1 LTKSAA
7 TRSPNP
13 NYCSLQKRLS
23 IGAYALGDFIA
34 SALAW
39 IIFFWI
45 HKKMGAEV
53 FDINNKFLVG
63 LILYPTGYFILFHLF
78 GTHKGIY
85 YKSRLLELLSTFLS
99 TFLGSI
105 ILFFIFLLY
114 KRHQYLS
121 SFYNEFFIL
130 LSLQFLL
137 TYLSRYLFLNKAHSQ
152 LQQEKV
158 WFNTLIIGSQSSAN
172 ELYHSV
178 NSNKEKTGY
187 QIRGFVS
194 VKANDN
200 KKLDDDIPFLGNI
213 ADIKNI
219 IDQYA
224 ISEVIIALHNNERDL
239 LERILHALAEK
250 EVKVKMMPDKVD
262 ILSGSVRTTNV
273 MGTPLIEIH
282 TGLMNPWQQNIKRLV
297 DILLSA
303 FGLIFF
309 SPLMLYTAIRTKF
322 SSKGSIFYSQQRVG
336 YKGKIFHIHKFRSM
350 IMDAEK
356 NGPMLS
362 SDDDSRITNWGL
374 IMRRW
379 RLDELPQLWNVIKG
393 EMSLVGPRP
402 ERKYYI
408 DLIVQSHPEYKMLQ
422 KVKPGITSWGMV
434 KFGYAENVDEMIERM
449 KYDIIYIENI
459 SLALDFKIMIHTI
472 RIILLGKG
480 K

>member
-1 LTKSAA
+1 M
-7 TRSPNP
+7 
-13 NYCSLQKRLS
+13 QKRLS

-34 SALAW
+34 SILTW
-39 IIFFWI
+39 VIFFWI
-45 HKKMGAEV
+45 HRRMGAED
-53 FDINNKFLVG
+53 FDLNNKLLAG

-78 GTHKGIY
+78 GTYRGIY

-99 TFLGSI
+99 AFLGSI
-105 ILFFIFLLY
+105 VVFFIFLLY

-121 SFYNEFFIL
+121 TFYSEFFIL
-130 LSLQFLL
+130 LGVQFFL

-194 VKANDN
+194 VKTID
-200 KKLDDDIPFLGNI
+200 KKELSDIIPFLGNI
-213 ADIKNI
+213 AGIKNV
-219 IDQYA
+219 IDQHA
-224 ISEVIIALHNNERDL
+224 IHEVIIALQHNERDQ
-239 LERILHALAEK
+239 LEKILQALAEK
-250 EVKVKMMPDKVD
+250 EVNVKMMPDKVD

-273 MGTPLIEIH
+273 MGTPLIDIH

-297 DILLSA
+297 DILLSV
-303 FGLIFF
+303 FGLILF

-322 SSKGSIFYSQQRVG
+322 SSKGNIFYSQQRVG
-336 YKGKIFHIHKFRSM
+336 YKGKAFYIHKFRSM
-350 IMDAEK
+350 IMNAEK

-362 SDDDSRITNWGL
+362 SDDDNRITRWGL
-374 IMRRW
+374 VMRRW

-408 DLIVQSHPEYKMLQ
+408 DLIVQSYPEYKMLQ

-434 KFGYAENVDEMIERM
+434 KFGYAESVEEMIERM

>member
-1 LTKSAA
+1 M
-7 TRSPNP
+7 
-13 NYCSLQKRLS
+13 QKRLS
-23 IGAYALGDFIA
+23 IGAYAIGDFIA
-34 SALAW
+34 AVLAW

-45 HKKMGAEV
+45 HKKTGGEN

-78 GTHKGIY
+78 GTYKGIY
-85 YKSRLLELLSTFLS
+85 YKSRLLELLSTLLS

-105 ILFFIFLLY
+105 VLFFIFLLY

-121 SFYNEFFIL
+121 SFYSEFFIL
-130 LSLQFLL
+130 FGVQFFL
-137 TYLSRYLFLNKAHSQ
+137 TYLSRYLFLNKAHLQ
-152 LQQEKV
+152 LQEEKV
-158 WFNTLIIGSQSSAN
+158 WFNTLVIGSQSSAN
-172 ELYHSV
+172 ELHHSF

-194 VKANDN
+194 VKSNDN
-200 KKLDDDIPFLGNI
+200 KETNDTIPFLGNI
-213 ADIKNI
+213 ARIKTI

-224 ISEVIIALHNNERDL
+224 ISEVIIALHHNERDQ
-239 LERILHALAEK
+239 LEKILQALAEK
-250 EVKVKMMPDKVD
+250 EVNVKMMPDKVD

-273 MGTPLIEIH
+273 MGIPLVEIH
-282 TGLMNPWQQNIKRLV
+282 TGLMNPWQQNIKRLT
-297 DILLSA
+297 DILLSV
-303 FGLIFF
+303 FGLIIFF
-309 SPLMLYTAIRTKF
+309 PLMLYTAIRTKL
-322 SSKGSIFYSQQRVG
+322 SSKGTIFYSQQRIG
-336 YKGKIFHIHKFRSM
+336 YKGKTFYIHKFRSM
-350 IMDAEK
+350 VMDAEK

-362 SDDDSRITNWGL
+362 SDDDSRITRWGS

-408 DLIVQSHPEYKMLQ
+408 DLIVQSNPEYKMLQ

-434 KFGYAENVDEMIERM
+434 KFGYATSVEEMIERM